1 MLRFNKNVEE
11 RKTIAHRL
19 GELTGIQPFYTR
31 TPLYT
36 YEVGPYVIDR
46 GGDLLVDENQADPEV
61 LTALMSEG
69 LITGGEVIGTD
80 APVDEGEEQP
90 FDEGETPDV
99 EETQEADE
107 TPEEDADPQ
116 EMDTAPQE
124 DSGDETEGGEPELE
138 EACVSTEDDAPAEE
152 GAPTE
157 NGATTEDGDTAET
170 ADGSVDMGMNFPIPI
185 GQHSG
190 TSLRNLVNLIYSRGA
205 LISRATG
212 GHFSVDEELVEALKD
227 DTCAYTK
234 ANFLAMLSDYEAQHG
249 EALHGLKITE
259 DEVIFTGFGR
269 AADMDALTA
278 FGQLA
283 VLMNDQ
289 ALTQKRIQAKHVND
303 ANEKY
308 AMRIWL
314 IRIGMGGA
322 EFKKTRAILM
332 KPLGGHTA
340 FRTPEEAQKAKEKA
354 QRQRDALKAAKLAA
368 QGSVSEG
375 REASDA
381 VQTAPTQPDCG
392 EDTAQETQP
401 TLEAGA

>member
-1 MLRFNKNVEE
+1 MLKFNKNVEE
-11 RKTIAHRL
+11 RKTIAHRI

-31 TPLYT
+31 APLYT

-46 GGDLLVDENQADPEV
+46 EGNLLVDENQADPEI

-69 LITGGEVIGTD
+69 LITGGEVVDTD
-80 APVDEGEEQP
+80 APVDETEFPATEEP
-90 FDEGETPDV
+90 PIDDDTLAD
-99 EETQEADE
+99 DE

-124 DSGDETEGGEPELE
+124 DSGDETEGGEPVLE
-138 EACVSTEDDAPAEE
+138 EASEHTEDGEPIEDGASTED

-157 NGATTEDGDTAET
+157 DGGTAET
-170 ADGSVDMGMNFPIPI
+170 ADGGVDMAMNFPIPI
-185 GQHSG
+185 DQHSG

-269 AADMDALTA
+269 AADMDTLTA
-278 FGQLA
+278 YGQLA

-368 QGSVSEG
+368 QGGVIEG
-375 REASDA
+375 REASDDA
-381 VQTAPTQPDCG
+381 QTAPTQPDCG
-392 EDTAQETQP
+392 ADTAQETQP
-401 TLEAGA
+401 VLEAGA

>member
-1 MLRFNKNVEE
+1 MLKFNKNVEE
-11 RKTIAHRL
+11 RKVIAHRI

-31 TPLYT
+31 APLYT

-46 GGDLLVDENQADPEV
+46 EGNLLVDENQADPEI

-69 LITGGEVIGTD
+69 LITGGEVVGTE

-90 FDEGETPDV
+90 FDEGETTDV
-99 EETQEADE
+99 EETQEVDE
-107 TPEEDADPQ
+107 TPEEDAEPQ
-116 EMDTAPQE
+116 EMDTPPQD
-124 DSGDETEGGEPELE
+124 DSGDEPETGEPEHE
-138 EACVSTEDDAPAEE
+138 EPTEEGDPTAPSGPAE
-152 GAPTE
+152 A
-157 NGATTEDGDTAET
+157 

-185 GQHSG
+185 GQHTG

-212 GHFSVDEELVEALKD
+212 GHFSADEELVEVLKD
-227 DTCAYTK
+227 DTCTYTK

-259 DEVIFTGFGR
+259 NEVIFTGFGR
-269 AADMDALTA
+269 AADMDTLTA
-278 FGQLA
+278 YGQLA

-368 QGSVSEG
+368 QGGVSEG
-375 REASDA
+375 GEASDA
-381 VQTAPTQPDCG
+381 AQTAPTQPDCG
-392 EDTAQETQP
+392 ADTAQETQP
-401 TLEAGA
+401 VLEAGA

>member
-1 MLRFNKNVEE
+1 MLKFNKNVEE
-11 RKTIAHRL
+11 RKTIAHRI

-31 TPLYT
+31 APLYT

-46 GGDLLVDENQADPEV
+46 EGNLLVDENQADPEI

-69 LITGGEVIGTD
+69 LITGGEVIDTD
-80 APVDEGEEQP
+80 APVDETEFPATEEP
-90 FDEGETPDV
+90 PIDDDTLAD
-99 EETQEADE
+99 DE

-124 DSGDETEGGEPELE
+124 GSGDETEGGEPVLE
-138 EACVSTEDDAPAEE
+138 EASEHTED
-152 GAPTE
+152 GAP
-157 NGATTEDGDTAET
+157 TEDGDTAET

-278 FGQLA
+278 YGQLA

-368 QGSVSEG
+368 QGGVSEG
-375 REASDA
+375 GEASDA

-392 EDTAQETQP
+392 ADTAQETQLV
-401 TLEAGA
+401 LEAGA

>member
-1 MLRFNKNVEE
+1 MLKFNKNVEE
-11 RKTIAHRL
+11 RKVIAHRI

-31 TPLYT
+31 APLYT

-46 GGDLLVDENQADPEV
+46 EGNLLVDENQADPEI

-69 LITGGEVIGTD
+69 LITGGEVVGTE
-80 APVDEGEEQP
+80 ASVDEGEEQP
-90 FDEGETPDV
+90 FDEGETTDV
-99 EETQEADE
+99 EETQEVDE
-107 TPEEDADPQ
+107 TPEEDAEPQ
-116 EMDTAPQE
+116 EMDTPPQD
-124 DSGDETEGGEPELE
+124 DSGDEPETGEPEHE
-138 EACVSTEDDAPAEE
+138 EPTEEGDPTAPSEPAE
-152 GAPTE
+152 A
-157 NGATTEDGDTAET
+157 

-185 GQHSG
+185 GQHTGS
-190 TSLRNLVNLIYSRGA
+190 SLRNLVNLIYSRGA

-212 GHFSVDEELVEALKD
+212 GHFSADEELVEVLKD
-227 DTCAYTK
+227 DTCTYTK
-234 ANFLAMLSDYEAQHG
+234 ANFLAMLTDYEAQHG

-259 DEVIFTGFGR
+259 NEVIFTGFGR
-269 AADMDALTA
+269 AADMDTLTA
-278 FGQLA
+278 YGQLA

-368 QGSVSEG
+368 QGGVSEG
-375 REASDA
+375 GEVSGAE
-381 VQTAPTQPDCG
+381 QTVPTQPDCG
-392 EDTAQETQP
+392 ADTAQETQP
-401 TLEAGA
+401 VLEAGA

>member
-1 MLRFNKNVEE
+1 MLKFNKNVEE
-11 RKTIAHRL
+11 RKVIAHRI

-31 TPLYT
+31 APLYT

-46 GGDLLVDENQADPEV
+46 EGNLLVDENQADPEI
-61 LTALMSEG
+61 LTTLMSEG
-69 LITGGEVIGTD
+69 LITGGEVVGTE

-90 FDEGETPDV
+90 FDEGETTDV
-99 EETQEADE
+99 EETQEVDE
-107 TPEEDADPQ
+107 TPEEDAEPQ
-116 EMDTAPQE
+116 EMDTPPQD
-124 DSGDETEGGEPELE
+124 DSGDEPETGEPEHE
-138 EACVSTEDDAPAEE
+138 EPTEEGDPTAPSEPAE
-152 GAPTE
+152 A
-157 NGATTEDGDTAET
+157 

-185 GQHSG
+185 GQHTG

-212 GHFSVDEELVEALKD
+212 GHFSADEELVEVLKD
-227 DTCAYTK
+227 DTCTYTK
-234 ANFLAMLSDYEAQHG
+234 ANFLAMLTDYEAQHG

-259 DEVIFTGFGR
+259 NEVIFTGFGR
-269 AADMDALTA
+269 AADMDTLTA
-278 FGQLA
+278 YGQLA

-368 QGSVSEG
+368 QGGMSAGVEV
-375 REASDA
+375 SDA
-381 VQTAPTQPDCG
+381 AQTAATQPDCG
-392 EDTAQETQP
+392 ADTAQETQP
-401 TLEAGA
+401 VLEAGA

>member
-1 MLRFNKNVEE
+1 MLKFNKNVEE
-11 RKTIAHRL
+11 RKVIAHRI

-31 TPLYT
+31 APLYT

-46 GGDLLVDENQADPEV
+46 EGNLLVDENQADPEI
-61 LTALMSEG
+61 LTTLMSEG
-69 LITGGEVIGTD
+69 LITGGEVVGTE

-90 FDEGETPDV
+90 FDEGETTDV
-99 EETQEADE
+99 EETQEVDE
-107 TPEEDADPQ
+107 TPEEDAEPQ
-116 EMDTAPQE
+116 EMDTPPQD
-124 DSGDETEGGEPELE
+124 DSGDEPETGEPEHE
-138 EACVSTEDDAPAEE
+138 EPTEEGDPTAPSEPAE
-152 GAPTE
+152 A
-157 NGATTEDGDTAET
+157 

-185 GQHSG
+185 GQHTG

-212 GHFSVDEELVEALKD
+212 GHFSADEELVEVLKD
-227 DTCAYTK
+227 DTCTYTK
-234 ANFLAMLSDYEAQHG
+234 ANFLAMLTDYEAQHG

-259 DEVIFTGFGR
+259 NEVIFTGFGR
-269 AADMDALTA
+269 AADMDTLTA
-278 FGQLA
+278 YGQLA

-354 QRQRDALKAAKLAA
+354 QRQRDTLKAAKLAA
-368 QGSVSEG
+368 QGGVSEG
-375 REASDA
+375 GEASGA
-381 VQTAPTQPDCG
+381 EQTAPTQPDCG
-392 EDTAQETQP
+392 ADTAQETQP
-401 TLEAGA
+401 ALEAGA

>member
-1 MLRFNKNVEE
+1 MLKFNKNVEE
-11 RKTIAHRL
+11 RKVIAHRI

-31 TPLYT
+31 APLYT

-46 GGDLLVDENQADPEV
+46 EGNLLVDENQADPEI

-69 LITGGEVIGTD
+69 LITGGEVVGTE
-80 APVDEGEEQP
+80 ASVDEGEEQP
-90 FDEGETPDV
+90 SDEGETTDV
-99 EETQEADE
+99 EETQEVYE
-107 TPEEDADPQ
+107 TPEEDAEPQ
-116 EMDTAPQE
+116 EMDTPPQD
-124 DSGDETEGGEPELE
+124 DSGDEPETGEPEHE
-138 EACVSTEDDAPAEE
+138 EPTEEGDPTAPSEPAE
-152 GAPTE
+152 A
-157 NGATTEDGDTAET
+157 

-185 GQHSG
+185 GQHTG

-212 GHFSVDEELVEALKD
+212 GHFSADEELVEVLKD
-227 DTCAYTK
+227 DTCTYTK
-234 ANFLAMLSDYEAQHG
+234 ANFLAMLTDYEAQHG

-259 DEVIFTGFGR
+259 NEVIFTGFGR
-269 AADMDALTA
+269 AADMDTLTA
-278 FGQLA
+278 YGQLA

-368 QGSVSEG
+368 QGGVSEG
-375 REASDA
+375 GEASDA
-381 VQTAPTQPDCG
+381 EQTVPTQPDCG
-392 EDTAQETQP
+392 TDTAQETQP
-401 TLEAGA
+401 VLEAGA

>member
-1 MLRFNKNVEE
+1 MLKFNKNVEE
-11 RKTIAHRL
+11 RKVIAHRI

-31 TPLYT
+31 APLYT

-46 GGDLLVDENQADPEV
+46 EGNLLVDENQADPEI
-61 LTALMSEG
+61 LTTLMSEG
-69 LITGGEVIGTD
+69 LITGGEVVGTE

-90 FDEGETPDV
+90 FDEGETTDV
-99 EETQEADE
+99 EETQEVDE
-107 TPEEDADPQ
+107 TPEEDAEPQ
-116 EMDTAPQE
+116 EMDTPPQD
-124 DSGDETEGGEPELE
+124 DSGDEPETGEPEHE
-138 EACVSTEDDAPAEE
+138 EPTEEGDPTAPSEPAE
-152 GAPTE
+152 A
-157 NGATTEDGDTAET
+157 

-185 GQHSG
+185 GQHTG
-190 TSLRNLVNLIYSRGA
+190 TSLRNLVNLIYSRGV

-212 GHFSVDEELVEALKD
+212 GHFSADEELVEVLKD
-227 DTCAYTK
+227 DTCTYTK
-234 ANFLAMLSDYEAQHG
+234 ANFLAMLTDYEAQHG

-259 DEVIFTGFGR
+259 NEVIFTGFGR
-269 AADMDALTA
+269 AADMDTLTA
-278 FGQLA
+278 YGQLA

-314 IRIGMGGA
+314 IRIGMGGV
-322 EFKKTRAILM
+322 EFKKTRSILM

-368 QGSVSEG
+368 QGGESAG
-375 REASDA
+375 GEASDA
-381 VQTAPTQPDCG
+381 EQTAPTQPDCG
-392 EDTAQETQP
+392 ADTAQETRP
-401 TLEAGA
+401 VLEAGA

>member
-1 MLRFNKNVEE
+1 MLKFNKNVEE
-11 RKTIAHRL
+11 RKTIAHRI

-31 TPLYT
+31 APLYT

-46 GGDLLVDENQADPEV
+46 EGNLLVDENQADPEI

-69 LITGGEVIGTD
+69 LITGGEVIDTD
-80 APVDEGEEQP
+80 APVDETEFPATEESP
-90 FDEGETPDV
+90 IDDDTHAD
-99 EETQEADE
+99 DE

-116 EMDTAPQE
+116 EMETAPQE
-124 DSGDETEGGEPELE
+124 DSGDETEGGESEFE

-152 GAPTE
+152 GAP
-157 NGATTEDGDTAET
+157 AET

-278 FGQLA
+278 YGQLA

-368 QGSVSEG
+368 QGGVSEG
-375 REASDA
+375 GEASDA

-392 EDTAQETQP
+392 ADTAQETQP
-401 TLEAGA
+401 VLEAGA

>member
-31 TPLYT
+31 APLYT

-46 GGDLLVDENQADPEV
+46 EGNLLVDENQADPEV
-61 LTALMSEG
+61 LTTLMSEG

-80 APVDEGEEQP
+80 APVDEGEFPAAE
-90 FDEGETPDV
+90 ETPDA
-99 EETQEADE
+99 EEIPAADENPDAVE

-116 EMDTAPQE
+116 EMDTALQE
-124 DSGDETEGGEPELE
+124 DSGDEPEHEEPSEPDE
-138 EACVSTEDDAPAEE
+138 ED
-152 GAPTE
+152 APTE
-157 NGATTEDGDTAET
+157 DSAPADSSAPAAT
-170 ADGSVDMGMNFPIPI
+170 ADESVDMSMNFPIPI

-190 TSLRNLVNLIYSRGA
+190 TTLRNLVNLIYSRGA
-205 LISRATG
+205 LVSKATG
-212 GHFSVDEELVEALKD
+212 GHFSADEELVEALKD
-227 DTCAYTK
+227 DTCTYTK

-269 AADMDALTA
+269 AADMDTLTA
-278 FGQLA
+278 YGQLA

-368 QGSVSEG
+368 QGGVSEG
-375 REASDA
+375 GEASDA
-381 VQTAPTQPDCG
+381 EQTAPTQPDCG
-392 EDTAQETQP
+392 ADIAQETHP
-401 TLEAGA
+401 VLEAGA

>member
-1 MLRFNKNVEE
+1 MLKFNKNVEE
-11 RKTIAHRL
+11 RKVIAHRI

-31 TPLYT
+31 APLYT

-46 GGDLLVDENQADPEV
+46 EGNLLVDENQADPEI

-69 LITGGEVIGTD
+69 LITGGEVVGTE
-80 APVDEGEEQP
+80 ASVDEGEEQP
-90 FDEGETPDV
+90 FDEGETTDV
-99 EETQEADE
+99 EETQEVDE
-107 TPEEDADPQ
+107 TPEEDAEPQ
-116 EMDTAPQE
+116 EMDTPPQD
-124 DSGDETEGGEPELE
+124 DSGDEPETGEPEHE
-138 EACVSTEDDAPAEE
+138 EPTEEGDPTAPSEPAE
-152 GAPTE
+152 A
-157 NGATTEDGDTAET
+157 

-185 GQHSG
+185 GQHTGS
-190 TSLRNLVNLIYSRGA
+190 SLRNLVNLIYSRGA

-212 GHFSVDEELVEALKD
+212 GHFSADEELVEVLKD
-227 DTCAYTK
+227 DTCTYTK
-234 ANFLAMLSDYEAQHG
+234 ANFLAMLTDYEAQHG

-259 DEVIFTGFGR
+259 NEVIFTGFGR
-269 AADMDALTA
+269 AADMDTLTA
-278 FGQLA
+278 YGQLA

-368 QGSVSEG
+368 QGGVSEG
-375 REASDA
+375 GEASDA

-392 EDTAQETQP
+392 ADTAQETQP
-401 TLEAGA
+401 VLEAGA

>member
-1 MLRFNKNVEE
+1 MLKFNKNVEE
-11 RKTIAHRL
+11 RKTIAHRI

-31 TPLYT
+31 APLYT

-46 GGDLLVDENQADPEV
+46 EGNLLVDENQADPEI

-69 LITGGEVIGTD
+69 LITGGEVIDTD
-80 APVDEGEEQP
+80 APVDETEFPATEEP
-90 FDEGETPDV
+90 PIDDDTLAD
-99 EETQEADE
+99 DE

-152 GAPTE
+152 GAP
-157 NGATTEDGDTAET
+157 AET

-249 EALHGLKITE
+249 EAFHGLKITE

-269 AADMDALTA
+269 AADMDTLTA
-278 FGQLA
+278 YGQLA

-375 REASDA
+375 GEASDA
-381 VQTAPTQPDCG
+381 AQTAPTQPDCG
-392 EDTAQETQP
+392 AQETQP
-401 TLEAGA
+401 VLEAGA

>member
-31 TPLYT
+31 APLYT

-46 GGDLLVDENQADPEV
+46 GGDLLVDENQADPEI

-69 LITGGEVIGTD
+69 LITGGEVVGTE

-99 EETQEADE
+99 EETQEVDE
-107 TPEEDADPQ
+107 TPEEDAEPQ
-116 EMDTAPQE
+116 EMDTPPQD
-124 DSGDETEGGEPELE
+124 DSGDEPETGEPEHE
-138 EACVSTEDDAPAEE
+138 EPTEEGDPTAPSEPAE
-152 GAPTE
+152 A
-157 NGATTEDGDTAET
+157 

-185 GQHSG
+185 GQHTG

-212 GHFSVDEELVEALKD
+212 GHFSADEELVEVLKD
-227 DTCAYTK
+227 DTCTYTK
-234 ANFLAMLSDYEAQHG
+234 ANFLAMLTDYEAQHG

-259 DEVIFTGFGR
+259 NEVIFTGFGR
-269 AADMDALTA
+269 AADMDTLTA
-278 FGQLA
+278 YGQLA

-368 QGSVSEG
+368 QGGVSEG
-375 REASDA
+375 GEASDA
-381 VQTAPTQPDCG
+381 EQTAPTQPDCG
-392 EDTAQETQP
+392 ADAAQETQP
-401 TLEAGA
+401 VLEAGA

>member
-1 MLRFNKNVEE
+1 MLKFNKNVEE
-11 RKTIAHRL
+11 RKVIAHRI

-31 TPLYT
+31 APLYT

-46 GGDLLVDENQADPEV
+46 EGNLLVDENQADPEI

-69 LITGGEVIGTD
+69 LITGGEVVGTE

-90 FDEGETPDV
+90 FDEGETTDV
-99 EETQEADE
+99 EETQEVDE
-107 TPEEDADPQ
+107 TPEEDAEPQ
-116 EMDTAPQE
+116 EMDTPPQD
-124 DSGDETEGGEPELE
+124 DSGDEPETGEPEHE
-138 EACVSTEDDAPAEE
+138 EPTEEGDPTAPSEPAE
-152 GAPTE
+152 A
-157 NGATTEDGDTAET
+157 

-185 GQHSG
+185 GQHTG

-212 GHFSVDEELVEALKD
+212 GHFSADEELVEVLKD
-227 DTCAYTK
+227 DTCTYTK
-234 ANFLAMLSDYEAQHG
+234 ANFLAMLTDYEAQHG

-259 DEVIFTGFGR
+259 NEVIFTGFGR
-269 AADMDALTA
+269 AADMDTLTA
-278 FGQLA
+278 YGQLA

-368 QGSVSEG
+368 QGGVSEG
-375 REASDA
+375 GEASDA
-381 VQTAPTQPDCG
+381 EQTVPTQPDCG
-392 EDTAQETQP
+392 TDTAQETQP
-401 TLEAGA
+401 VLEAGA

>member
-31 TPLYT
+31 APLYT

-80 APVDEGEEQP
+80 ALVDEGEFPAAE
-90 FDEGETPDV
+90 ETPAADG
-99 EETQEADE
+99 TPDADE
-107 TPEEDADPQ
+107 TSEEDADPQ
-116 EMDTAPQE
+116 EMDTPPQE
-124 DSGDETEGGEPELE
+124 DSGDEPELE
-138 EACVSTEDDAPAEE
+138 EPSDPTEEDAPTEEGNSTAPSAPAE
-152 GAPTE
+152 A
-157 NGATTEDGDTAET
+157 

-185 GQHSG
+185 GQHTG
-190 TSLRNLVNLIYSRGA
+190 TSLRNLVNLIYSRGV

-212 GHFSVDEELVEALKD
+212 GHFSADEELVEVLKD
-227 DTCAYTK
+227 DTCTYTK

-259 DEVIFTGFGR
+259 NEVIFTGFGR
-269 AADMDALTA
+269 AADMDTLTA
-278 FGQLA
+278 YGQLA

-354 QRQRDALKAAKLAA
+354 QRQRDTLKAAKLAA
-368 QGSVSEG
+368 QGGVSEG
-375 REASDA
+375 GEASGA
-381 VQTAPTQPDCG
+381 EQTAPTQPDCG
-392 EDTAQETQP
+392 ADTAQETQP
-401 TLEAGA
+401 ALEAGA

>member
-1 MLRFNKNVEE
+1 MDTHPQEE
-11 RKTIAHRL
+11 SDDEPEHEEPSNPTEEGDPAA
-19 GELTGIQPFYTR
+19 EDALT
-31 TPLYT
+31 
-36 YEVGPYVIDR
+36 
-46 GGDLLVDENQADPEV
+46 
-61 LTALMSEG
+61 
-69 LITGGEVIGTD
+69 
-80 APVDEGEEQP
+80 
-90 FDEGETPDV
+90 
-99 EETQEADE
+99 
-107 TPEEDADPQ
+107 EEDAPADP
-116 EMDTAPQE
+116 
-124 DSGDETEGGEPELE
+124 S
-138 EACVSTEDDAPAEE
+138 APAE
-152 GAPTE
+152 A
-157 NGATTEDGDTAET
+157 

-190 TSLRNLVNLIYSRGA
+190 TTLRNLVNLIYSRGA

-212 GHFSVDEELVEALKD
+212 GHFSADEELVEAIKD
-227 DTCAYTK
+227 DTCTYTK
-234 ANFLAMLSDYEAQHG
+234 ANFLATLTDYEAQHG

-259 DEVIFTGFGR
+259 NEVIFTGFGK
-269 AADMDALTA
+269 AADMDTLTA
-278 FGQLA
+278 YGQLA

-368 QGSVSEG
+368 QGGESAG
-375 REASDA
+375 GEASDA
-381 VQTAPTQPDCG
+381 EQTAPTQPDCG
-392 EDTAQETQP
+392 ADTAQETRP
-401 TLEAGA
+401 VLEAGA

>member
-1 MLRFNKNVEE
+1 MLKFNKNVEE
-11 RKTIAHRL
+11 RKTIAHRI

-31 TPLYT
+31 APLYT

-46 GGDLLVDENQADPEV
+46 EGNLLVDENQADPEI

-80 APVDEGEEQP
+80 APVDETEFPATEEP
-90 FDEGETPDV
+90 PIDDDTLAD
-99 EETQEADE
+99 DE

-116 EMDTAPQE
+116 EIDTAPQE
-124 DSGDETEGGEPELE
+124 GSGDETEGGEPVLE
-138 EACVSTEDDAPAEE
+138 EASEHTED
-152 GAPTE
+152 GAP
-157 NGATTEDGDTAET
+157 TEDGDTAET

-212 GHFSVDEELVEALKD
+212 GHFSADEELVEALKD
-227 DTCAYTK
+227 DTCTYTK
-234 ANFLAMLSDYEAQHG
+234 ANFLTMLSDYETQHG

-269 AADMDALTA
+269 AADMDTLTA
-278 FGQLA
+278 YGQLA

-375 REASDA
+375 REASDDA
-381 VQTAPTQPDCG
+381 QTAPTQPDCG
-392 EDTAQETQP
+392 ADTAQETLP
-401 TLEAGA
+401 VLEAGA

>member
-1 MLRFNKNVEE
+1 MLKFNKNVEE
-11 RKTIAHRL
+11 RKTIAHRI
-19 GELTGIQPFYTR
+19 GELTSIQPFYTR
-31 TPLYT
+31 APLYT

-46 GGDLLVDENQADPEV
+46 EGNLLVDENHADPEI

-69 LITGGEVIGTD
+69 LITGGEVVDTD
-80 APVDEGEEQP
+80 APVDETEFPAIEEP
-90 FDEGETPDV
+90 PIDDDTLAD
-99 EETQEADE
+99 DE
-107 TPEEDADPQ
+107 TPGEDADPQ
-116 EMDTAPQE
+116 EMETAPQE

-138 EACVSTEDDAPAEE
+138 ESSNHAEDGEPIED
-152 GAPTE
+152 GAP
-157 NGATTEDGDTAET
+157 TEDGDTAET
-170 ADGSVDMGMNFPIPI
+170 DDGSVDMGMNFPIPI

-269 AADMDALTA
+269 AADMDTLTA
-278 FGQLA
+278 YGQLA

-368 QGSVSEG
+368 QGS
-375 REASDA
+375 
-381 VQTAPTQPDCG
+381 
-392 EDTAQETQP
+392 
-401 TLEAGA
+401 

>member
-31 TPLYT
+31 APLYT

-69 LITGGEVIGTD
+69 LITGGEVVGTE

-90 FDEGETPDV
+90 FDEGETTDV
-99 EETQEADE
+99 EETQEVDE
-107 TPEEDADPQ
+107 TPEEDAEPQ
-116 EMDTAPQE
+116 EMDTPPQD
-124 DSGDETEGGEPELE
+124 DSGDEPETGEPEHE
-138 EACVSTEDDAPAEE
+138 EPTEEGDPTAPSEPAE
-152 GAPTE
+152 A
-157 NGATTEDGDTAET
+157 

-185 GQHSG
+185 GQHTG

-212 GHFSVDEELVEALKD
+212 GHFSADEELVEVLKD
-227 DTCAYTK
+227 DTCTYTK
-234 ANFLAMLSDYEAQHG
+234 ANFLAMLTDYEAQHG

-259 DEVIFTGFGR
+259 NEVIFTGFGR
-269 AADMDALTA
+269 AADMDTLTA
-278 FGQLA
+278 YGQLA

-354 QRQRDALKAAKLAA
+354 QRQRDTLKAAKLAA
-368 QGSVSEG
+368 QGGVSEG
-375 REASDA
+375 GEASGA
-381 VQTAPTQPDCG
+381 EQTAPTQPDCG
-392 EDTAQETQP
+392 ADTAQETQP
-401 TLEAGA
+401 ALEAGA

>member
-1 MLRFNKNVEE
+1 MLKFNKNVEE
-11 RKTIAHRL
+11 RKTIAHRI

-31 TPLYT
+31 APLYT

-46 GGDLLVDENQADPEV
+46 EGNLLVDENQADPEI

-69 LITGGEVIGTD
+69 LITGGEVIDTD
-80 APVDEGEEQP
+80 APVDETEFPATEEP
-90 FDEGETPDV
+90 PIDDDTLAD
-99 EETQEADE
+99 DE

-138 EACVSTEDDAPAEE
+138 EACISTEDDAPAEE
-152 GAPTE
+152 GAP
-157 NGATTEDGDTAET
+157 AET

-227 DTCAYTK
+227 DTCTYTK

-249 EALHGLKITE
+249 EAFHGLKITE

-269 AADMDALTA
+269 AADMDTLTA
-278 FGQLA
+278 YGQLA

-354 QRQRDALKAAKLAA
+354 QRQRDALKGAKLAA
-368 QGSVSEG
+368 QGGVIEG
-375 REASDA
+375 GEASDA

-392 EDTAQETQP
+392 ADTAQETQP
-401 TLEAGA
+401 VLEAGA

>member
-31 TPLYT
+31 APLYT

-46 GGDLLVDENQADPEV
+46 GGDLLVDENQADPEI

-69 LITGGEVIGTD
+69 LITGGEVVGTE

-90 FDEGETPDV
+90 FDEGETTDV
-99 EETQEADE
+99 EETQAVDE
-107 TPEEDADPQ
+107 TPEEDAEPQ
-116 EMDTAPQE
+116 EMDTPPQD
-124 DSGDETEGGEPELE
+124 DSGDEPETGEPEHE
-138 EACVSTEDDAPAEE
+138 EPSEPTEEGDPTAPSEPAE
-152 GAPTE
+152 A
-157 NGATTEDGDTAET
+157 

-185 GQHSG
+185 GQHTG

-212 GHFSVDEELVEALKD
+212 GHFSADEELVEVLKD
-227 DTCAYTK
+227 DTCTYTK
-234 ANFLAMLSDYEAQHG
+234 ANFLAMLTDYEAQHG

-259 DEVIFTGFGR
+259 NEVIFTGFGR
-269 AADMDALTA
+269 AADMDTLTA
-278 FGQLA
+278 YGQLA

>member
-1 MLRFNKNVEE
+1 MLKFNKNVEE
-11 RKTIAHRL
+11 RKTIAHRI

-31 TPLYT
+31 APLYT

-46 GGDLLVDENQADPEV
+46 EGNLLVDENQADPEI

-69 LITGGEVIGTD
+69 LITGGEVIDTD
-80 APVDEGEEQP
+80 APVDETEFPATEEP
-90 FDEGETPDV
+90 PIDDDTHAD
-99 EETQEADE
+99 DE

-116 EMDTAPQE
+116 EMETAPQE
-124 DSGDETEGGEPELE
+124 DSGDEIEGGEPELE
-138 EACVSTEDDAPAEE
+138 ESSNHAEDGEPIEDGASTED
-152 GAPTE
+152 GAP
-157 NGATTEDGDTAET
+157 TEDGDTAET

-269 AADMDALTA
+269 AADMDTLTA
-278 FGQLA
+278 YGQLA

-368 QGSVSEG
+368 QGGVIECG
-375 REASDA
+375 EASDA

-392 EDTAQETQP
+392 ADTAQETQP
-401 TLEAGA
+401 VLEAGA

>member
-1 MLRFNKNVEE
+1 MLKFNKNVEE
-11 RKTIAHRL
+11 RKTIAHRI

-31 TPLYT
+31 APLYT
-36 YEVGPYVIDR
+36 YEVGPYVVDR
-46 GGDLLVDENQADPEV
+46 EGNLLVDENQADPEV

-69 LITGGEVIGTD
+69 LITGGEVVGTE
-80 APVDEGEEQP
+80 ASVDEGEFPATE
-90 FDEGETPDV
+90 ETPDA
-99 EETQEADE
+99 EEMPDAEE

-116 EMDTAPQE
+116 EMDTALQE
-124 DSGDETEGGEPELE
+124 DSGDEPEHEEPSNPTEE
-138 EACVSTEDDAPAEE
+138 DAPAEDN
-152 GAPTE
+152 APTE
-157 NGATTEDGDTAET
+157 ENAPAET
-170 ADGSVDMGMNFPIPI
+170 ADGGVDMGMNFPIPI

-190 TSLRNLVNLIYSRGA
+190 TTLRNLVNLIYSRGA
-205 LISRATG
+205 LVSKATG
-212 GHFSVDEELVEALKD
+212 GHFSADEELVEALKD
-227 DTCAYTK
+227 DTCTFTK

-269 AADMDALTA
+269 AADMDTLTA
-278 FGQLA
+278 YGQLA

-368 QGSVSEG
+368 QGGVSEG
-375 REASDA
+375 GEASDA
-381 VQTAPTQPDCG
+381 EQTAPTQPDCG
-392 EDTAQETQP
+392 ADTAQETQP
-401 TLEAGA
+401 VLEAGA

>member
-31 TPLYT
+31 APLYT

-46 GGDLLVDENQADPEV
+46 EGNLLVDENQADPEI
-61 LTALMSEG
+61 LTTLMSEG
-69 LITGGEVIGTD
+69 LITGGEVVGTE

-90 FDEGETPDV
+90 FDEGETTDV
-99 EETQEADE
+99 EETQEVDE
-107 TPEEDADPQ
+107 TPEEDAEPQ
-116 EMDTAPQE
+116 EMDTPPQD
-124 DSGDETEGGEPELE
+124 DSGDEPETGEPEHE
-138 EACVSTEDDAPAEE
+138 EPTEE
-152 GAPTE
+152 GDPTAPSE
-157 NGATTEDGDTAET
+157 PAET
-170 ADGSVDMGMNFPIPI
+170 ADESVDMGMNFPIPI

-190 TSLRNLVNLIYSRGA
+190 TTLRNLVNLIYSRGA
-205 LISRATG
+205 LVSKATG
-212 GHFSVDEELVEALKD
+212 GHFSADEELVEALKD
-227 DTCAYTK
+227 DTCTFTK

-269 AADMDALTA
+269 AADMDTLTA
-278 FGQLA
+278 YGQLA

-303 ANEKY
+303 TNEKY

-368 QGSVSEG
+368 QGGVSEG
-375 REASDA
+375 GEASDA
-381 VQTAPTQPDCG
+381 AQTAPAQPDCG
-392 EDTAQETQP
+392 ADTAQETQP
-401 TLEAGA
+401 VLEAGA

>member
-31 TPLYT
+31 APLYT

-46 GGDLLVDENQADPEV
+46 EGNLLVDENQADPEV

-80 APVDEGEEQP
+80 APVDEGEFP
-90 FDEGETPDV
+90 AGEENPSI
-99 EETQEADE
+99 EE

-116 EMDTAPQE
+116 EMDTAAQE
-124 DSGDETEGGEPELE
+124 DSSDEPEHE
-138 EACVSTEDDAPAEE
+138 EPSDPTEEDTPTED
-152 GAPTE
+152 GAPTDP
-157 NGATTEDGDTAET
+157 NAPAET
-170 ADGSVDMGMNFPIPI
+170 ADGSVDMSMNFPIPI

-190 TSLRNLVNLIYSRGA
+190 TTLRNLVNLIYSRGA

-212 GHFSVDEELVEALKD
+212 GHFSADEELVEALKD
-227 DTCAYTK
+227 DTCTYTK

-269 AADMDALTA
+269 AADMDTLTA
-278 FGQLA
+278 YGQLA

-289 ALTQKRIQAKHVND
+289 ALTQKRIQAKHVNG

-368 QGSVSEG
+368 QGGVSEG
-375 REASDA
+375 GETSEAE
-381 VQTAPTQPDCG
+381 QTAPTQPDCG
-392 EDTAQETQP
+392 ADTAQETQP
-401 TLEAGA
+401 VLEAGA

>member
-1 MLRFNKNVEE
+1 MLKFNKNVEE
-11 RKTIAHRL
+11 RKTIAHRI

-31 TPLYT
+31 APLYT

-46 GGDLLVDENQADPEV
+46 EGNLLVDENQADPEI

-69 LITGGEVIGTD
+69 LITGCEVIDTD
-80 APVDEGEEQP
+80 APVDETEFPATEEP
-90 FDEGETPDV
+90 PIDDDTHAD
-99 EETQEADE
+99 DE

-116 EMDTAPQE
+116 EMETAPQE
-124 DSGDETEGGEPELE
+124 DSGDEIEGGEPELE
-138 EACVSTEDDAPAEE
+138 ESSNHAEDGEPIEDGASTED
-152 GAPTE
+152 GAP
-157 NGATTEDGDTAET
+157 TEDGDTAET

-269 AADMDALTA
+269 AADMDTLTA
-278 FGQLA
+278 YGQLA

-368 QGSVSEG
+368 QGGVIECG
-375 REASDA
+375 EASDA

-392 EDTAQETQP
+392 ADTAQETQP
-401 TLEAGA
+401 VLEAGA

>member
-31 TPLYT
+31 APLYT

-46 GGDLLVDENQADPEV
+46 EGNLLVDENQADPEV
-61 LTALMSEG
+61 LTTLMSEG

-80 APVDEGEEQP
+80 APVDEGEFPAAE
-90 FDEGETPDV
+90 ETPDA
-99 EETQEADE
+99 EEIPAADETPDAVE

-116 EMDTAPQE
+116 EMDTALQE
-124 DSGDETEGGEPELE
+124 DSGDEPEHEEPSEPDE
-138 EACVSTEDDAPAEE
+138 ED
-152 GAPTE
+152 APTE
-157 NGATTEDGDTAET
+157 DSAPADSSAPAAT
-170 ADGSVDMGMNFPIPI
+170 ADESVDMSMNFPIPI

-190 TSLRNLVNLIYSRGA
+190 TTLRNLVNLIYSRGA
-205 LISRATG
+205 LVSKATG
-212 GHFSVDEELVEALKD
+212 GHFSADEELVEALKD
-227 DTCAYTK
+227 DTCTYTK

-269 AADMDALTA
+269 AADMDTLTA
-278 FGQLA
+278 YGQLA

-368 QGSVSEG
+368 QGGVSEG
-375 REASDA
+375 GEASDA
-381 VQTAPTQPDCG
+381 EQTAPTQPDCG
-392 EDTAQETQP
+392 ADIAQETHP
-401 TLEAGA
+401 VLEAGA

>member
-1 MLRFNKNVEE
+1 MLKFNKNVEE
-11 RKTIAHRL
+11 RKTIAHRI

-31 TPLYT
+31 APLYT

-46 GGDLLVDENQADPEV
+46 EGNLLVDENQADPEI

-69 LITGGEVIGTD
+69 LITGGEVIDTD
-80 APVDEGEEQP
+80 APVDETEFPATEEP
-90 FDEGETPDV
+90 PIDDDTLAD
-99 EETQEADE
+99 DE
-107 TPEEDADPQ
+107 TPGEDADPQ
-116 EMDTAPQE
+116 EMETAPQE

-152 GAPTE
+152 GAP
-157 NGATTEDGDTAET
+157 AET

-269 AADMDALTA
+269 AADMDTLTA
-278 FGQLA
+278 YGQLA

-375 REASDA
+375 REASDDA
-381 VQTAPTQPDCG
+381 QTAPTQPDCG
-392 EDTAQETQP
+392 ADTAQETQP
-401 TLEAGA
+401 VLEAGA

>member
-31 TPLYT
+31 APLYT

-46 GGDLLVDENQADPEV
+46 GGDLLVDENQADPEI

-69 LITGGEVIGTD
+69 LITGGEVVGTE
-80 APVDEGEEQP
+80 ASVDEGEEQP

-99 EETQEADE
+99 EETQEVDE
-107 TPEEDADPQ
+107 TPEEDAEPQ
-116 EMDTAPQE
+116 EMDTPPQD
-124 DSGDETEGGEPELE
+124 DSGDEPETGEPEHE
-138 EACVSTEDDAPAEE
+138 EPSEPTEEGDPTAPSEPAE
-152 GAPTE
+152 A
-157 NGATTEDGDTAET
+157 

-185 GQHSG
+185 GQHTG
-190 TSLRNLVNLIYSRGA
+190 TSLRNLVNLIYSRGV

-212 GHFSVDEELVEALKD
+212 GHFSADEELVEVLKD
-227 DTCAYTK
+227 DTCTYTK
-234 ANFLAMLSDYEAQHG
+234 ANFLAMLTDYEAQHG

-259 DEVIFTGFGR
+259 NEVIFTGFGR
-269 AADMDALTA
+269 AADMDTLTA
-278 FGQLA
+278 YGQLA

-368 QGSVSEG
+368 QGGVSEG
-375 REASDA
+375 GEASDA
-381 VQTAPTQPDCG
+381 EQTAPTQPDCG
-392 EDTAQETQP
+392 ADAAQETQP
-401 TLEAGA
+401 VREAGA

>member
-1 MLRFNKNVEE
+1 MLKFNKNVEE
-11 RKTIAHRL
+11 RKVIAHRI

-31 TPLYT
+31 APLYT

-46 GGDLLVDENQADPEV
+46 EGNLLVDENQADPEI
-61 LTALMSEG
+61 LTTLMSEG
-69 LITGGEVIGTD
+69 LITGGEVVGTE

-90 FDEGETPDV
+90 FDEGETTDV
-99 EETQEADE
+99 EETQEVDE
-107 TPEEDADPQ
+107 TPEEDAEPQ
-116 EMDTAPQE
+116 EMDTPPQD
-124 DSGDETEGGEPELE
+124 DSGDEPETGEPEHE
-138 EACVSTEDDAPAEE
+138 EPTEEGDPTAPSEPAE
-152 GAPTE
+152 A
-157 NGATTEDGDTAET
+157 

-185 GQHSG
+185 GQHTGS
-190 TSLRNLVNLIYSRGA
+190 SLRNLVNLIYSRGA

-212 GHFSVDEELVEALKD
+212 GHFSADEELVEVLKD
-227 DTCAYTK
+227 DTCTYTK
-234 ANFLAMLSDYEAQHG
+234 ANFLAMLTDYEAQHG

-259 DEVIFTGFGR
+259 NEVIFTGFGR
-269 AADMDALTA
+269 AADMDTLTA
-278 FGQLA
+278 YGQLA

-368 QGSVSEG
+368 QGGVSEG
-375 REASDA
+375 GEASDA
-381 VQTAPTQPDCG
+381 AQTAPTQPDCG
-392 EDTAQETQP
+392 ADTAQETQP
-401 TLEAGA
+401 VLEAGA

>member
-1 MLRFNKNVEE
+1 MLKFNKNVEE
-11 RKTIAHRL
+11 RKTIAHRI

-31 TPLYT
+31 APLYT

-46 GGDLLVDENQADPEV
+46 EGNLLVDENQADPEI

-80 APVDEGEEQP
+80 APVDETEFPATEEP
-90 FDEGETPDV
+90 PIDDDTLAD
-99 EETQEADE
+99 DE

-124 DSGDETEGGEPELE
+124 GSGDETEGGEPVLE
-138 EACVSTEDDAPAEE
+138 EASEHTED
-152 GAPTE
+152 GAP
-157 NGATTEDGDTAET
+157 TEDGDTAET

-212 GHFSVDEELVEALKD
+212 GHFSADEELVEALKD
-227 DTCAYTK
+227 DTCTYTK
-234 ANFLAMLSDYEAQHG
+234 ANFLTMLSDYETQHG

-269 AADMDALTA
+269 AADMDTLTA
-278 FGQLA
+278 YGQLA

-332 KPLGGHTA
+332 KQLGGHTA

-375 REASDA
+375 GEASDA
-381 VQTAPTQPDCG
+381 VLTAPTQPGCG
-392 EDTAQETQP
+392 ADTAQETQP
-401 TLEAGA
+401 ALEAGA

>member
-1 MLRFNKNVEE
+1 MLKFNKNVEE
-11 RKTIAHRL
+11 RKVIAHRI

-31 TPLYT
+31 APLYT

-46 GGDLLVDENQADPEV
+46 EGNLLVDENQADPEI
-61 LTALMSEG
+61 LTTLMSEG
-69 LITGGEVIGTD
+69 LITGGEVVGTE

-90 FDEGETPDV
+90 FDEGETTDV
-99 EETQEADE
+99 EETQEVDE
-107 TPEEDADPQ
+107 TPEEDAEPQ
-116 EMDTAPQE
+116 EMDTPPQD
-124 DSGDETEGGEPELE
+124 DSGDEPETGEPEHE
-138 EACVSTEDDAPAEE
+138 EPTEEGDSTAPSAPAE
-152 GAPTE
+152 A
-157 NGATTEDGDTAET
+157 
-170 ADGSVDMGMNFPIPI
+170 ADGIVDMGMNFPIPI
-185 GQHSG
+185 GQHTG

-212 GHFSVDEELVEALKD
+212 GHFSADEELVEVLKD
-227 DTCAYTK
+227 DTCTYTK
-234 ANFLAMLSDYEAQHG
+234 ANFLAMLTDYEAQHG

-259 DEVIFTGFGR
+259 NEVIFTGFGR
-269 AADMDALTA
+269 AAYMDTLTA
-278 FGQLA
+278 YGQLA

-368 QGSVSEG
+368 QGGVSEG
-375 REASDA
+375 GEASDA
-381 VQTAPTQPDCG
+381 EQTVPTQPDCG
-392 EDTAQETQP
+392 TDTAQETQP
-401 TLEAGA
+401 VLEAGA

>member
-31 TPLYT
+31 APLYT

-46 GGDLLVDENQADPEV
+46 GGDLLVDENQADPEI
-61 LTALMSEG
+61 LTALMSER

-99 EETQEADE
+99 EETQEVDE
-107 TPEEDADPQ
+107 TPEEDAEPQ
-116 EMDTAPQE
+116 EMDTPPQD
-124 DSGDETEGGEPELE
+124 DSGDEPETGEPEHE
-138 EACVSTEDDAPAEE
+138 EPSEPTEEGDPTAPSEPAE
-152 GAPTE
+152 A
-157 NGATTEDGDTAET
+157 

-185 GQHSG
+185 GQHTG

-212 GHFSVDEELVEALKD
+212 GHFSADEELVEVLKD
-227 DTCAYTK
+227 DTCTYTK
-234 ANFLAMLSDYEAQHG
+234 ANFLAMLTDYEAQHG

-259 DEVIFTGFGR
+259 NEVIFTGFGR
-269 AADMDALTA
+269 AADMDTLTA
-278 FGQLA
+278 YGQLA

-368 QGSVSEG
+368 QGGVSEG
-375 REASDA
+375 GEASDA
-381 VQTAPTQPDCG
+381 EQTAPTQPDCG
-392 EDTAQETQP
+392 ADTAQETQP
-401 TLEAGA
+401 VREAGA

>member
-1 MLRFNKNVEE
+1 MLKFNKNVEE
-11 RKTIAHRL
+11 RKTIAHRI

-31 TPLYT
+31 APLYT

-46 GGDLLVDENQADPEV
+46 EGNLLVDENQADPEI

-69 LITGGEVIGTD
+69 LITGGEVVDTD
-80 APVDEGEEQP
+80 APVDETEFPATEEP
-90 FDEGETPDV
+90 PIDDDTLAD
-99 EETQEADE
+99 DE
-107 TPEEDADPQ
+107 TPGEDADPQ
-116 EMDTAPQE
+116 EMDIAPQE

-138 EACVSTEDDAPAEE
+138 EACVSTEDDALAEE
-152 GAPTE
+152 GAPAE

-278 FGQLA
+278 YGQLA

-368 QGSVSEG
+368 QGGVIEG
-375 REASDA
+375 GEASDA
-381 VQTAPTQPDCG
+381 VQTAPTQLDCG
-392 EDTAQETQP
+392 ADTAQETQP
-401 TLEAGA
+401 VLEAGA

>member
-31 TPLYT
+31 APLYT

-80 APVDEGEEQP
+80 APVDEGEFPAAE
-90 FDEGETPDV
+90 ETPDA
-99 EETQEADE
+99 EEIPAADETPDAVE

-116 EMDTAPQE
+116 EMDTALQE
-124 DSGDETEGGEPELE
+124 DSGDEPEHEEPSEPDE
-138 EACVSTEDDAPAEE
+138 ED
-152 GAPTE
+152 APTE
-157 NGATTEDGDTAET
+157 DSAPADSSAPAAT
-170 ADGSVDMGMNFPIPI
+170 ADESVDMSMNFPIPI

-190 TSLRNLVNLIYSRGA
+190 TTLRNLVNLIYSRGA

-212 GHFSVDEELVEALKD
+212 GHFSADEELVEVLKD
-227 DTCAYTK
+227 DTCTYAK
-234 ANFLAMLSDYEAQHG
+234 ANFLAMLTDYEAQHG

-259 DEVIFTGFGR
+259 NEVIFTGFGR
-269 AADMDALTA
+269 AADMDTLTA
-278 FGQLA
+278 YGQLA

-368 QGSVSEG
+368 QGGVSEG
-375 REASDA
+375 GEASDA
-381 VQTAPTQPDCG
+381 EQTAPTQPDCG
-392 EDTAQETQP
+392 ADIAQETHP
-401 TLEAGA
+401 VLEAGA